1 MPARGQKGEIFMDN
15 NVQYYNLPPAKKKNR
30 KPFFIFLGILLAV
43 IILAGL
49 LAFIGSDDRS
59 MNSDHITILHIE
71 GTIAADSADTLY
83 TSTYNHEWTMQQLQE
98 AIDNPA
104 SKGLILF
111 VDSPGGSVYETDELY
126 FKILEYKETGRPVYS
141 AMGSMAASGGY
152 YLSAPADKIF
162 ANRNCWTGSIG
173 VTVGTFYDISALL
186 DKYGVKTV
194 TITSGANK
202 AMGSSVEPM
211 TAEQQA
217 IFQSLVDEAYLQFVD
232 IVAKGRGMTADR
244 VKVLADGRIYT
255 AQQAVENGLIDKIG
269 TLEDAVAHMREAYH
283 LEDCEENELIYEG
296 EDLFGSLFAKFAAA
310 SGSGAG
316 QGSDG
321 DLAALVHLMEKQNEM
336 PIMYMSE
343 IVK

>member
-1 MPARGQKGEIFMDN
+1 MDNN
-15 NVQYYNLPPAKKKNR
+15 NVQYYNLPPAKKKKS
-30 KPFFIFLGILLAV
+30 KPFVIFLVILLAV
-43 IILAGL
+43 IIMAGL
-49 LAFIGSDDRS
+49 LAFVSSDS
-59 MNSDHITILHIE
+59 GTMHTDHITILHIE
-71 GTIAADSADTLY
+71 GTIAGDSSDTLY
-83 TSTYNHEWTMQQLQE
+83 ASSYNHEWTMQQLDE
-98 AIDNPA
+98 AINNPA
-104 SKGLILF
+104 SKGLILY
-111 VDSPGGSVYETDELY
+111 VDTPGGAVYETDELY
-126 FKILEYKETGRPVYS
+126 FKILEYKETGRPVYA

-173 VTVGTFYDISALL
+173 VTVGTFYDISGLL
-186 DKYGVKTV
+186 DKYGIKTV

-232 IVAKGRGMTADR
+232 IVAEGRGMTADE

-255 AQQAVENGLIDKIG
+255 AQQAVKNGLIDKIG
-269 TLEDAVAHMREAYH
+269 TLEDAVAHMREAYNLH
-283 LEDCEENELIYEG
+283 DCDENELIYVN
-296 EDLFGSLFAKFAAA
+296 DDFFSSLFAKLSAA
-310 SGSGAG
+310 GSAAG
-316 QGSDG
+316 SQNADG